1 MNPLRK
7 KFDQYM
13 IVNRL
18 ADNTRELYIN
28 AIAGLARYFSRSPD
42 TLTNNQIQDYLF
54 YIINVRELAWSTC
67 NVFIAACCCFFKGF
81 LKWDDIQLTLP
92 SRPRDRRLPT
102 VLSVDEVR
110 AVIEGAANLKHRT
123 LLMTVY
129 CAGLRV
135 SEVVALEPHHIQSGR
150 MMIQVKES
158 KGRKDRYTI
167 LTKDLLEQLRH
178 YWREE
183 RPDNWLF
190 PSNKYP
196 QEPLSRAGAL
206 HAFNIAT
213 KKASVNVPKGQGIHT
228 LRHCFAT
235 HLLED
240 GVDLFTIKSLLGHT
254 SLETTSKYL
263 HVANPSKIASIKSPL
278 MNGSTDPDNGVIR
291 RVA

>member
-1 MNPLRK
+1 MTQLRK

-18 ADNTRELYIN
+18 AENTRELYIN

-81 LKWDDIQLTLP
+81 LKWDEIQLTLP

-110 AVIEGAANLKHRT
+110 AIIEAAANLKHRT

-150 MMIQVKES
+150 MMIQVKEG

-167 LTKDLLEQLRH
+167 LTEDLLEQLRH

-183 RPDNWLF
+183 RPANWLF
-190 PSNKYP
+190 PSKKYP

-213 KKASVNVPKGQGIHT
+213 KRAGVNVPKGQGIHT

-235 HLLED
+235 HLLEE

-263 HVANPSKIASIKSPL
+263 HVANPSKIASTKSPL
-278 MNGSTDPDNGVIR
+278 MNGSTDPGSGVIR
-291 RVA
+291 RAA

>member
-1 MNPLRK
+1 MTQLRK

-81 LKWDDIQLTLP
+81 LKWDDIRLTLP

-110 AVIEGAANLKHRT
+110 AIIEAAANLKHRT

-150 MMIQVKES
+150 MMIQVKEG

-167 LTKDLLEQLRH
+167 LTEDLLEQLRH
-178 YWREE
+178 YWIEE

-190 PSNKYP
+190 PSKKYP

-213 KKASVNVPKGQGIHT
+213 KRAGVNVPKGQGIHT

-235 HLLED
+235 HLLEE

-263 HVANPSKIASIKSPL
+263 HVANPSKIASAKSPL
-278 MNGSTDPDNGVIR
+278 MNGSTDPGSGVIR
-291 RVA
+291 RAA